1 MHLKMKLTYILF
13 FFITF
18 KILSA
23 QEWETPLI
31 DGYGEIKYFK
41 DAAEQPDPSLE
52 YNLIFDIK
60 DIKEKNGVNKD
71 LWSVARLLN
80 MFSVA
85 NVSNDKIS
93 VILAIHGE
101 ATHVVLSDE
110 KHKNQFEK
118 PNPNLNLLKQ
128 LKESGVK
135 LYVCSQAT
143 AARNISNKDLNPYVI
158 PALSAMSV
166 LSNYQIK
173 GYSLMP

>member
-1 MHLKMKLTYILF
+1 MKLSYILF
-13 FFITF
+13 FFLTF
-18 KILSA
+18 KFLSA
-23 QEWETPLI
+23 QEWETPVI
-31 DGYGEIKYFK
+31 NGYGEIKYFK

-60 DIKEKNGVNKD
+60 DAKEKNGVNKG
-71 LWSVARLLN
+71 LWSIARLLN

-85 NVSNDKIS
+85 SVPNDKTNI
-93 VILAIHGE
+93 VVAIHGE
-101 ATHVVLSDE
+101 ATYVVLSDE

-118 PNPNLNLLKQ
+118 PNPNLDLLKQ

-143 AARNISNKDLNPYVI
+143 AARNISNKDLNPYI
-158 PALSAMSV
+158 TPALSAMSV